1 MFPPNTASVSG
12 TKTEAC
18 NHCIPSSPK
27 LSSSSPYASSDIW
40 SDMNSSSLDIAGD
53 AEGVDGPTGVNLL
66 KAGLGSGSVCS
77 AAFRFRVEATVVMTK
92 GAEAR
97 CLDLGP
103 NNDTTYSCTSNRRT
117 GEGGGWLIGR
127 RRMRIREEG

>member
-1 MFPPNTASVSG
+1 
-12 TKTEAC
+12 
-18 NHCIPSSPK
+18 
-27 LSSSSPYASSDIW
+27 
-40 SDMNSSSLDIAGD
+40 MNSSPLDIAGD

-77 AAFRFRVEATVVMTK
+77 AAFRFRVEATVMTK

-103 NNDTTYSCTSNRRT
+103 NNDTTYICTGNRRT
-117 GEGGGWLIGR
+117 GEGGWLAD
-127 RRMRIREEG
+127 REAEGDERGGVETAV

>member
-1 MFPPNTASVSG
+1 MPQKPHQFQELITG
-12 TKTEAC
+12 GRC
-18 NHCIPSSPK
+18 NRCIPSPK

-40 SDMNSSSLDIAGD
+40 SDMNSSSLDIVGD

-66 KAGLGSGSVCS
+66 RAGRGSGSVCS
-77 AAFRFRVEATVVMTK
+77 AAFRFLVEATVVMTK

-103 NNDTTYSCTSNRRT
+103 NNDTTCSCTSNRRT
-117 GEGGGWLIGR
+117 EEGGVAG
-127 RRMRIREEG
+127 